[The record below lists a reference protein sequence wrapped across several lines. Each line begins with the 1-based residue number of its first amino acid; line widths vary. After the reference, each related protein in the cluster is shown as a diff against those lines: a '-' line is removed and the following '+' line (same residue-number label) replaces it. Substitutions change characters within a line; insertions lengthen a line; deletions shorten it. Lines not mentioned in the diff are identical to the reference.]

1 MVNRS
6 SILPTEKVNFF
17 PYSEDLA
24 YLRAKYG
31 SGAPSP
37 QRMGYG
43 PAMREIIHAAVKRLR
58 ERERQRLDTAITLVG
73 DPHQTYQPIEEPED
87 AIDPAE

>member
-17 PYSEDLA
+17 PYSEDLT

-31 SGAPSP
+31 SGAPSS

-43 PAMREIIHAAVKRLR
+43 PAMREIIHAAVKKLR
-58 ERERQRLDTAITLVG
+58 EKERQRLDGIMTQIYPDYVPT
-73 DPHQTYQPIEEPED
+73 EEPKD
-87 AIDPAE
+87 AINPTE